1 MTKTYCMSPSCPSGS
16 PVTPWG
22 KAKRLHGGN
31 HATGFM
37 PGNPSTA
44 VAPQDRAG
52 SPLALS

>member
-1 MTKTYCMSPSCPSGS
+1 MSAYCPLGS

-37 PGNPSTA
+37 PGNPSG
-44 VAPQDRAG
+44 PQDHAG

>member
-1 MTKTYCMSPSCPSGS
+1 MSAYYPLGS

-44 VAPQDRAG
+44 VGPQDHAG